1 MRVRLHTNL
10 IAILLAP
17 ALLASGAAQGLW
29 FMRCGETVR
38 MSCCC
43 PKEATPASS
52 ATLAKDVSQ
61 CCETVAVP
69 AAPVQNTER
78 SVAAVSAPTLVAA
91 IGPAQSALPAVERI
105 RQVPSLDP
113 PPGPSLLLANCALLI

>member
-17 ALLASGAAQGLW
+17 ALLASGAAQGLLS
-29 FMRCGETVR
+29 MRCETVR

-43 PKEATPASS
+43 PKAAPPASS
-52 ATLAKDVSQ
+52 ATLAPDLSR
-61 CCETVAVP
+61 CCEVTAVP
-69 AAPVQNTER
+69 AAPAQNTER

-91 IGPAQSALPAVERI
+91 IGPAQGALPAVERI
-105 RQVPSLDP
+105 RPVPSLDP